1 MRAEC
6 ECTLC
11 KHVRVNKK
19 FLRGHAFLAPFHTVN
34 CTTFE
39 NARIQLPSSGSIGMT
54 ASTQTRDNERVWRA
68 GELAGSGKVSFHTL
82 TSLEL
87 SNSTLSKRCF
97 RVRETH
103 DLETRQHRFSAFVSS
118 RRRSMMRSEISGGRR
133 GLDSMMVAVL
143 IKSLKGRWIV
153 EAADLP
159 CIPYPHEDANHPPNL
174 PVLRSYV
181 HVKLTTTCASRT
193 YQAMLS
199 KQPLPSTRP
208 HQGGYK
214 SRVFSDTS

>member
-1 MRAEC
+1 M
-6 ECTLC
+6 
-11 KHVRVNKK
+11 
-19 FLRGHAFLAPFHTVN
+19 FLAPFHTVN

-143 IKSLKGRWIV
+143 IKSLEGCLIV
-153 EAADLP
+153 DSS
-159 CIPYPHEDANHPPNL
+159 NL
-174 PVLRSYV
+174 AFPVLT
-181 HVKLTTTCASRT
+181 KMPTTHPTCQCFVRMCMPGLQLHAPPEHIKRCSRNSHCR
-193 YQAMLS
+193 QLGH
-199 KQPLPSTRP
+199 TRVAIN
-208 HQGGYK
+208 
-214 SRVFSDTS
+214 RAFFADTS